1 MRRRAMVIGTAGF
14 VASVILVVLALVD
27 VERTRMS
34 YLAALAWIIGAGAA
48 LVALLLGQRKSLR
61 GQAEILSRLVTL
73 VGTEDARRSLTLE
86 GLERQFESAVQTAVE
101 QAVVESNAAAQA
113 AVHEASDATVWAID
127 ARLVAIAEQFLD
139 RHDVASTPDLSS

>member
-1 MRRRAMVIGTAGF
+1 MRRRAIAIGTAGF
-14 VASVILVVLALVD
+14 AASAVLVVLALVD
-27 VERTRMS
+27 VERTTMS
-34 YLAALAWIIGAGAA
+34 YLAALAWIIGTGAA

-61 GQAEILSRLVTL
+61 GQAEIQSRLVSL
-73 VGTEDARRSLTLE
+73 VGTDDDRRSLTLE

-113 AVHEASDATVWAID
+113 AVHQASDATVWAID

-139 RHDVASTPDLSS
+139 RRDDASTHGASS